1 MSEIFSTAHNQVENK
16 PNASP
21 TAKRSPTKP
30 ASPTTTTNVK
40 PTTENKSQPQY
51 PDLDQNLNSFPQY
64 NTDSG
69 YHGMQ
74 DDNVDDG
81 DDDVVLTQVQPE
93 SQGSTQ
99 PYGSQRLER
108 APVPDASQAQDLSEN
123 RRTTEASFHSAREE
137 REQTAE
143 PMKVDLTPH
152 QKVETRLPKPQSERE
167 PERES
172 EPEPLPAQ
180 PENNHDNEPVH
191 EPEPTHEKTP
201 EKKPEREPEG
211 KPEQALESEP
221 AHAPQNEPEQEP
233 EPEREAERMP
243 EPETQP
249 ESVEDAKLSPTKTTS
264 QLSQSQ
270 PEEKEPEKDKED
282 MALDNLD
289 DDIGSPSDGSTP
301 ERPPIR
307 KSSLS
312 FASLPARE
320 PLTKK
325 SLGGTRMSRT
335 SHVDRHNT
343 GSSFFGRQTGH
354 RTTHTALDEQA
365 QGDKM
370 EVDDDG
376 AAREG
381 TDADSRAS
389 KMHNK
394 SSTQR
399 LHEKISM
406 LGKLQP
412 SRPTKSIPSVSGLSS
427 AQVSYPEL
435 PPVVKTETK
444 PEASN
449 RTSRDTPA
457 AEPKE
462 TDEEDW
468 IKPLNTPQRPNPAK
482 SQGTTDMEKHSDAVT
497 NQVSEK
503 ADEPVACDQGT
514 TQIEKNPTK
523 ENRVKSTTPM
533 YSPPVRPS
541 HQKSA
546 SASNVIAQGSTTPA
560 GSPSAQE
567 APLSA
572 SKWKL
577 QSIMK
582 SAKGLFSNT
591 GGVSAAAKVEASS
604 SDELQGGPEDR
615 AEIHHIENRQESQQP
630 QSPTPA
636 KQEGRRT
643 RSSTEREEKRKQKEM
658 EDRQR
663 EEEEEKAREQEKQKA
678 SELKAAQEKSSQE
691 QATTASK
698 IPPPQKRTSKE
709 PEPAHEN
716 SSKSALA
723 SSQQQGQKPSE
734 RRPVKPTREPLQ
746 KPRPVSIR
754 VGSALS
760 RQIPIPSSSSVQEST
775 APAPTPASA
784 SKPTTVKKMGSN
796 TSLHTASSNNSLKSS
811 VSSNSQRK
819 AQLASERKKE
829 QDEREAR
836 RKEEQKRE
844 IERRRAAQQEE
855 ARRQEARNRAE
866 AERRERERPA
876 SVDPKKAAH
885 MQAIE
890 KRRLEN
896 AKRLERQGS
905 QQPNDT
911 VSFAFFGEM
920 AIADKFTC
928 CRTNRRDLLHKPP
941 NLLRD

>member
-1 MSEIFSTAHNQVENK
+1 M
-16 PNASP
+16 
-21 TAKRSPTKP
+21 
-30 ASPTTTTNVK
+30 
-40 PTTENKSQPQY
+40 
-51 PDLDQNLNSFPQY
+51 
-64 NTDSG
+64 DSG

-74 DDNVDDG
+74 DDNDG
-81 DDDVVLTQVQPE
+81 GGDDDDVVLTQVQPE

-99 PYGSQRLER
+99 PYESQHLENGP
-108 APVPDASQAQDLSEN
+108 APDASQAQDLSEN

-143 PMKVDLTPH
+143 PMKFDSKPH
-152 QKVETRLPKPQSERE
+152 QKVEVHLPKPLSEKE
-167 PERES
+167 PEP
-172 EPEPLPAQ
+172 EPEPLPAE

-191 EPEPTHEKTP
+191 EPEPTP
-201 EKKPEREPEG
+201 EKSLEREPEN
-211 KPEQALESEP
+211 KPEQAPEPEP
-221 AHAPQNEPEQEP
+221 AHAPQHEPEQKLDSEPEQEP
-233 EPEREAERMP
+233 ESEREAERMP

-249 ESVEDAKLSPTKTTS
+249 ESVEDAKPSPAKTFG
-264 QLSQSQ
+264 QLSQPQ
-270 PEEKEPEKDKED
+270 PEEKEPEKYKED

-354 RTTHTALDEQA
+354 RMTQAALDEQA

-376 AAREG
+376 AARDG

-435 PPVVKTETK
+435 PPVAKTETK
-444 PEASN
+444 LEAPN

-462 TDEEDW
+462 TDEGDW
-468 IKPLNTPQRPNPAK
+468 IKPLNTPQRSNPTK
-482 SQGTTDMEKHSDAVT
+482 SQGTNDMEKHSGTVT
-497 NQVSEK
+497 DQVSEK
-503 ADEPVACDQGT
+503 AEAPVARDQRT
-514 TQIEKNPTK
+514 TQIEKNSTR

-533 YSPPVRPS
+533 YSPPERPS

-546 SASNVIAQGSTTPA
+546 SASNVITQGSTTPA

-567 APLSA
+567 APLST

-591 GGVSAAAKVEASS
+591 GGVSAAAKVEASPP
-604 SDELQGGPEDR
+604 DELEGEPDGR
-615 AEIHHIENRQESQQP
+615 AKIHHTENRQESQPP

-643 RSSTEREEKRKQKEM
+643 RSSTEREEKRRQKEM

-663 EEEEEKAREQEKQKA
+663 EEDEEKAREQEKRKA
-678 SELKAAQEKSSQE
+678 SELKAAQEKASQE
-691 QATTASK
+691 QATAASK
-698 IPPPQKRTSKE
+698 IPPPQKHTSKE
-709 PEPAHEN
+709 PESAHES
-716 SSKSALA
+716 SSKFALV
-723 SSQQQGQKPSE
+723 SSQQQGQKPNE

-775 APAPTPASA
+775 APAPTPAPA
-784 SKPTTVKKMGSN
+784 SKPTTIKKKGSN

-829 QDEREAR
+829 QEEREAH

-844 IERRRAAQQEE
+844 IERKRAAQQEE

-905 QQPNDT
+905 QQPTDT

-920 AIADKFTC
+920 TIADKFTC

-941 NLLRD
+941 DLLRDWARSNLSVALSTSPNLIPPSHPRGPWMTNRVIVLHLPSLV